1 MGGRG
6 PVPPPPPRLTPSIH
20 GLRKYPS
27 AFGIDHP
34 VSTKPRS
41 RIYTPDGAGFE
52 QALLH
57 SIGKAWVVEDLTR
70 RHHQVSLYFQ
80 PVGLGRNAERVP
92 DSRLRIVAS
101 TDLHVETEPSART
114 MPEVR
119 PSTLAFP
126 LRYGL
131 VGSTNVGSPEGSLR
145 LNGRWSRTGNGVRYV
160 RTFYSPVNVGDERQA
175 GPRSTDL
182 PLQYWK
188 GTGLRGPDS
197 PPPPKLSS
205 S

>member
-6 PVPPPPPRLTPSIH
+6 PVPPPPPRFTPSIH

-70 RHHQVSLYFQ
+70 RHHQVSFYFQ
-80 PVGLGRNAERVP
+80 PIRSTVSFGIDRLGCYIGLREDRFGRRV
-92 DSRLRIVAS
+92 RGTV
-101 TDLHVETEPSART
+101 
-114 MPEVR
+114 
-119 PSTLAFP
+119 
-126 LRYGL
+126 
-131 VGSTNVGSPEGSLR
+131 
-145 LNGRWSRTGNGVRYV
+145 
-160 RTFYSPVNVGDERQA
+160 A
-175 GPRSTDL
+175 GPIRIS
-182 PLQYWK
+182 
-188 GTGLRGPDS
+188 
-197 PPPPKLSS
+197 
-205 S
+205 